1 MKDRQ
6 LANSILAK
14 YTAKYPQARDLA
26 EYTEYV
32 YDMNRA
38 ELEFENTLI
47 ADVPIH
53 ELSHTSPTGP

>member
-1 MKDRQ
+1 MTDLQ
-6 LANSILAK
+6 LANTILNKYIAAYPKAK
-14 YTAKYPQARDLA
+14 DIQ

-47 ADVPIH
+47 A
-53 ELSHTSPTGP
+53 G